1 MSSVKYFLSC
11 FALMCCCKEVQERC
25 AVDGSGGGQN
35 IKTDEQGSPSN
46 GLMAAQSSSAPYQRY
61 RRPAYSVPH
70 AEPSLRASIGQS
82 GDIQSQVRSAVVTHH
97 RP

>member
-11 FALMCCCKEVQERC
+11 FALMFCCKEVQERC

-46 GLMAAQSSSAPYQRY
+46 GLMAAQSSSAPY
-61 RRPAYSVPH
+61 
-70 AEPSLRASIGQS
+70 
-82 GDIQSQVRSAVVTHH
+82 
-97 RP
+97 